1 MQVFDWVNYVNTPQ
15 SQKELDK
22 IRNSVNRQ
30 APIGCKN
37 WVIKIRKTQTHMHI
51 ASVNDVINS
60 DLGFFFR
67 CGRHRG
73 FLIKNGGYAI

>member
-1 MQVFDWVNYVNTPQ
+1 MHMQVFDWVNYVNTPQ

-37 WVIKIRKTQTHMHI
+37 WVIKIRKTQT
-51 ASVNDVINS
+51 
-60 DLGFFFR
+60 
-67 CGRHRG
+67 
-73 FLIKNGGYAI
+73 